1 MNLVLQ
7 SDDFIALVLD
17 LLDVL
22 LFADPLLEDG
32 ALIQLHQS
40 LQISNLTI
48 RLLGYLEEIYIL
60 TLLSLNTSLRI
71 LDLLLYLE

>member
-22 LFADPLLEDG
+22 LFADPLFEDG

-48 RLLGYLEEIYIL
+48 RLLGYLEKVDIL

>member
-7 SDDFIALVLD
+7 SDDLIALVLD

-22 LFADPLLEDG
+22 LFTDPLLEDG
-32 ALIQLHQS
+32 TLIQLHQS

-48 RLLGYLEEIYIL
+48 SLLSYLEKVYIL

-71 LDLLLYLE
+71 LDLLLYFE

>member
-48 RLLGYLEEIYIL
+48 RLLGYLEEVDIL